1 MLGQK
6 ILRLISNL
14 RIASLEQLKK
24 YVYSGYRITFS
35 SADSFSFDT
44 DFARNVIIVGVDN
57 SSSSHKG
64 TLMQIWKSPY
74 IFVSILK

>member
-24 YVYSGYRITFS
+24 YVYSGYRIKFG